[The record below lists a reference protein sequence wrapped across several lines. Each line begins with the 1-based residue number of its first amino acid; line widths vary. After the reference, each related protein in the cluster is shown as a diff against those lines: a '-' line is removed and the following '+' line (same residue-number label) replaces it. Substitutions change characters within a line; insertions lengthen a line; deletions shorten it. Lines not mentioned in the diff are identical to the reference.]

1 MANQSALQTER
12 LRRGPWLE
20 AEDRQLTIF
29 VTRMGERKWDLIAKA
44 SGLERSGKSC
54 RFRWLNYLRPN
65 LKRDRINS
73 EEEEIILKLHKKWGN
88 KWSRIAQWLPGRTDN
103 EIKNYWRSHLR
114 KKFPIQL
121 EGNKVEHG
129 KQEKVSLK
137 KCGLLGSPNRHDHN
151 ERKDIPFCNISCNH
165 FDFGFSNFEIT
176 SSPYEIRVSN
186 WISHQLKNGKPEV
199 IDHHEDC
206 NSLDFCFCYPNM
218 NFAERDDL
226 TDHFWDS
233 LASLW
238 DME

>member
-1 MANQSALQTER
+1 MASQSALQTER

-20 AEDRQLTIF
+20 EEDRRLTIF

-88 KWSRIAQWLPGRTDN
+88 KVEQ
-103 EIKNYWRSHLR
+103 R
-114 KKFPIQL
+114 K
-121 EGNKVEHG
+121 ED
-129 KQEKVSLK
+129 KVSLK
-137 KCGLLGSPNRHDHN
+137 KCGLLVSPIRHDHN
-151 ERKDIPFCNISCNH
+151 ERKDIPSCNISYNH
-165 FDFGFSNFEIT
+165 FDFGFSNLAIT

-186 WISHQLKNGKPEV
+186 WISHQLTNEKPEV
-199 IDHHEDC
+199 NDHHEDC

-218 NFAERDDL
+218 NFAERDDM

>member
-1 MANQSALQTER
+1 MANQSALQSEK

-20 AEDRQLTIF
+20 EEDRKLTIF

-65 LKRDRINS
+65 LKHDRINS

-121 EGNKVEHG
+121 EECKGKHG
-129 KQEKVSLK
+129 KQDKVSSK
-137 KCGLLGSPNRHDHN
+137 KCGAGSPRHDHN
-151 ERKDIPFCNISCNH
+151 ERKDIPLCNISCNH
-165 FDFGFSNFEIT
+165 FGFSNFEIT

-186 WISHQLKNGKPEV
+186 WISHQLANEKHEV
-199 IDHHEDC
+199 NHHHEDC

-218 NFAERDDL
+218 NFAERDDE